1 MTRGIE
7 EGPEK
12 VTLGMVITSGN
23 FSPEAEAEAEAKR
36 YEEDKGIPI
45 ELVDGEQFAGLIVD
59 HGLKVMQ

>member
-1 MTRGIE
+1 MSQLTHGIE

-23 FSPEAEAEAEAKR
+23 FSPEAEAEAKR

-45 ELVDGEQFAGLIVD
+45 ELVDGEQFAGLD
-59 HGLKVMQ
+59 RRARS